1 MEIIIGGA
9 LGVALLYFWLI
20 GHWFARVLV
29 FLGLEAIA
37 LPCLFLACVLPQP
50 GGPAFAGAGLFLLV
64 AAWPIASIPIHYWQK
79 EIQRLLR
86 RDISPA

>member
-1 MEIIIGGA
+1 MEILACLG

-29 FLGLEAIA
+29 FIGLEAIA
-37 LPCLFLACVLPQP
+37 LFFLCLMSFIHP
-50 GGPAFAGAGLFLLV
+50 GFGLFGLFLLV
-64 AAWPIASIPIHYWQK
+64 AAWPLARIPTWHWQK
-79 EIQRLLR
+79 EIRRLLR